1 MYKKLRRFATFLLIK
16 SLIAIAVVLPRR
28 MGHAFFGVLGAVAY
42 RFLGQSRRV
51 ALANLKLV
59 YGRKQTGKQLEDI
72 ARRSFVNLGKFA
84 FDIVNLGN
92 CAQAR
97 LDRLVEVVGMHHLD
111 GMLARGTGV
120 VALSA
125 HIGNWEL
132 LAAYLARAG
141 YPLTV
146 MATRIKDP
154 RLDDL
159 LVGIRSKAGLRVL
172 ERSKGLVG
180 AFRCL
185 KRGEMLGVLID
196 QDTSVDSVTVDFLGH
211 PARTPVGPA
220 KLAARTGAAIV
231 PMAMLMTPEG
241 TYRIEIREPIN
252 LNGDTPLDHDVE
264 RCSKVLEEFI
274 RHDPDQWV
282 WMHKRWKSVFSDMY
296 A

>member
-1 MYKKLRRFATFLLIK
+1 
-16 SLIAIAVVLPRR
+16 V
-28 MGHAFFGVLGAVAY
+28 
-42 RFLGQSRRV
+42 
-51 ALANLKLV
+51 
-59 YGRKQTGKQLEDI
+59 
-72 ARRSFVNLGKFA
+72 
-84 FDIVNLGN
+84 
-92 CAQAR
+92 
-97 LDRLVEVVGMHHLD
+97 VEVVGGHYLD
-111 GMLARGTGV
+111 DMLARGAGV
-120 VALSA
+120 VALA
-125 HIGNWEL
+125 GHVGNWEL
-132 LAAYLARAG
+132 LGAYLARAG

-146 MATRIKDP
+146 MATRIKDR

-159 LVGIRSKAGLRVL
+159 LVGVRRKAGIKVL
-172 ERSKGLVG
+172 ERSRGLMG

-185 KRGEMLGVLID
+185 TRGEVLGVLID

-211 PARTPVGPA
+211 PAKTPVGPA

-252 LNGDTPLDHDVE
+252 LNGDKSLEHDVE
-264 RCSKVLEEFI
+264 RCSKALEDFI